1 MDIERFRCGDP
12 DCLEEVLKT
21 HRQVIWRAVRR
32 FAESPDDVWD
42 LTQMVAIRVWE
53 GCESYRGHAPVESWL
68 YCVAANTCR
77 DEVRRRNAKRRG
89 ERQLATLGV
98 FEELQWE
105 PPAPSSEVF
114 SQEVWALA
122 QRALP
127 QLPSRER
134 EAFELCIM
142 KRVSYE
148 EAALDMEVEIA
159 TVRSLVRKA
168 RAKLRLILRES
179 LA

>member
-1 MDIERFRCGDP
+1 MDIERFRRGDP

-32 FAESPDDVWD
+32 FAESDDDVWD

-53 GCESYRGHAPVESWL
+53 GCESYRGQAPVESWL

-77 DEVRRRNAKRRG
+77 DELRRRSAARRG
-89 ERQLATLGV
+89 ERHLATLGV
-98 FEELQWE
+98 LEELQWE
-105 PPAPSSEVF
+105 PSAPCSGVY

-122 QRALP
+122 RKALP

-142 KRVSYE
+142 ERKPYE
-148 EAALDMEVEIA
+148 EAASDMGVEIA

>member
-1 MDIERFRCGDP
+1 MDIERFRRGDP

-32 FAESPDDVWD
+32 FAESPDDFWD
-42 LTQMVAIRVWE
+42 LTQMVAVRVWE
-53 GCESYRGHAPVESWL
+53 GCESYRGQAPLESWL
-68 YCVAANTCR
+68 YCLAANTCR
-77 DEVRRRNAKRRG
+77 DERRRRGAKRRG
-89 ERQLATLGV
+89 ERQIATLGALK
-98 FEELQWE
+98 ELQWQ
-105 PPAPSSEVF
+105 PPAPSSGVY

-122 QRALP
+122 RKALP

-142 KRVSYE
+142 KRVTYE
-148 EAALDMEVEIA
+148 EAALDMEVEVA